1 MLRSAAVLTTDI
13 RFEGWTTES
22 WGRFLSLWKPRAEPA
37 REANRPRGGLFV
49 VHDGKRVRKILH
61 TKRGRI
67 APDEDYPFEL
77 ADLAERHR
85 ASFGVALEMGVL
97 EDVMDDFG
105 ARLSREDDLTS
116 QSLKLLASMREA
128 MQTGRLELW
137 PRRLAGVPVPTEG
150 MIVRALDALCADGH
164 VILLALFEDG
174 ALWTALCLRRRGN
187 EFDVIAGPEDLKQTV
202 GLLSGDFR
210 RDYVHLSRVCEE
222 MYGPLSFGC
231 FSDVE
236 TFRKLQVDPEPGAWS
251 RAAVVRDLVLSPVPA
266 AVGLALGFDGAR
278 LALDNLRIVTERIDR
293 FGILDGMMRVARKQV
308 GKVLSDKDVSA
319 TLGFDPLA
327 VLRAL
332 LRR

>member
-1 MLRSAAVLTTDI
+1 M
-13 RFEGWTTES
+13 ES
-22 WGRFLSLWKPRAEPA
+22 WGRFLSLWKPRAEPE
-37 REANRPRGGLFV
+37 READRPRGGLFV
-49 VHDGKRVRKILH
+49 VHDGTRIRKILH

-67 APDEDYPFEL
+67 EPDEPFPVDL
-77 ADLAERHR
+77 ADLTTRHR
-85 ASFGVALEMGVL
+85 ASFGVSIEMGAL

-105 ARLSREDDLTS
+105 ARLSREDDLLS
-116 QSLKLLASMREA
+116 QSLKLAASFREV
-128 MQTGRLELW
+128 MQGGGVRLW

-150 MIVRALDALCADGH
+150 MILRALNALCADGH

-174 ALWTALCLRRRGN
+174 ALWTALCLRRRGA
-187 EFDVIAGPEDLKQTV
+187 EFDVIAGPEDLKQAV

-210 RDYVHLSRVCEE
+210 RDYVHLSRVCAE

-231 FSDVE
+231 FSDVD

-251 RAAVVRDLVLSPVPA
+251 RAAVVRDLVLSPIPT

-278 LALDNLRIVTERIDR
+278 LAFDNLRIVTERIDR
-293 FGILDGMMRVARKQV
+293 FGLLDVAMRLARKQV

>member
-1 MLRSAAVLTTDI
+1 MLTTDV

-22 WGRFLSLWKPRAEPA
+22 WSRFLSLWKPRAEPE

-49 VHDGKRVRKILH
+49 VHDGKRIRKMLH

-67 APDEDYPFEL
+67 APDDSFPPDLTEL
-77 ADLAERHR
+77 AGLHR
-85 ASFGVALEMGVL
+85 ASFAVSVEMGALE
-97 EDVMDDFG
+97 EIMDDFG
-105 ARLSREDDLTS
+105 ARLSRHDDLLS
-116 QSLKLLASMREA
+116 QSLKLLASVRES
-128 MQTGRLELW
+128 MQTGKLELW

-150 MIVRALDALCADGH
+150 MIQRALDALCADGH
-164 VILLALFEDG
+164 VILLGLFEEG

-187 EFDVIAGPEDLKQTV
+187 EIDVIAGPEDLKHAV
-202 GLLSGDFR
+202 GLLSGDYR
-210 RDYVHLSRVCEE
+210 RDYVHLARVCGE

-231 FSDVE
+231 FSDVS
-236 TFRKLQVDPEPGAWS
+236 TFRKLQVDPEPGAWT

-266 AVGLALGFDGAR
+266 GVGLALGFDGAR
-278 LALDNLRIVTERIDR
+278 LAFDNLRIVTERIDR
-293 FGILDGMMRVARKQV
+293 FGLLDGAMRLARKQAS
-308 GKVLSDKDVSA
+308 KMLDEKDVSA

>member
-1 MLRSAAVLTTDI
+1 MQ
-13 RFEGWTTES
+13 S
-22 WGRFLSLWKPRAEPA
+22 WSRFLSLWKPRAEPE
-37 REANRPRGGLFV
+37 REAERPRGGLFV
-49 VHDGKRVRKILH
+49 VHDGTRIRKILH
-61 TKRGRI
+61 SKRGRLDP
-67 APDEDYPFEL
+67 AEAFPV
-77 ADLAERHR
+77 DLAELATRHR
-85 ASFGVALEMGVL
+85 ASFAVSIEMGAL

-105 ARLSREDDLTS
+105 ARLLREDDLVS

-128 MQTGRLELW
+128 MQGGGLELW

-150 MIVRALDALCADGH
+150 MIVRALDALCAEGH
-164 VILLALFEDG
+164 VILIGLFEEG
-174 ALWTALCLRRRGN
+174 ALWTALCLRRRGA
-187 EFDVIAGPEDLKQTV
+187 EFDVIAGPEDLTQAV

-210 RDYVHLSRVCEE
+210 RDYVHLSRVCSE

-231 FSDVE
+231 FTDVD

-251 RAAVVRDLVLSPVPA
+251 RAAVVRDIVLSPVPA

-278 LALDNLRIVTERIDR
+278 LAFDNLRIVTERIDR
-293 FGILDGMMRVARKQV
+293 FGILDTAMRLARKQV

>member
-1 MLRSAAVLTTDI
+1 VLTTDI

-22 WGRFLSLWKPRAEPA
+22 WGRFLSLWKPRAEPS
-37 REANRPRGGLFV
+37 READRPRGGLFV
-49 VHDGKRVRKILH
+49 VHDGQRIRKILH

-67 APDEDYPFEL
+67 APEETFPFDLGEL
-77 ADLAERHR
+77 TQRHH
-85 ASFGVALEMGVL
+85 ASFGVSIEMGAL

-105 ARLSREDDLTS
+105 ARLAREDDLVA
-116 QSLKLLASMREA
+116 QSLKLMAAFREV
-128 MQTGRLELW
+128 MQADRVQLW

-150 MIVRALDALCADGH
+150 MIFRALDALCSDGH
-164 VILLALFEDG
+164 VILVALFEDG
-174 ALWTALCLRRRGN
+174 ELWTSICLRRRGA
-187 EFDVIAGPEDLKQTV
+187 EFDVIAGPEDLKQAV

-210 RDYVHLSRVCEE
+210 RDYVHLSRVCER

-231 FSDVE
+231 FTDVD

-278 LALDNLRIVTERIDR
+278 LALDNLRMVTERIDR
-293 FGILDGMMRVARKQV
+293 FGLLDGVMRMARKQV

>member
-1 MLRSAAVLTTDI
+1 M
-13 RFEGWTTES
+13 ES
-22 WGRFLSLWKPRAEPA
+22 WGRFLSLWKPRAEPE
-37 REANRPRGGLFV
+37 READRPRGGLFV
-49 VHDGKRVRKILH
+49 VHDGTRIRKILH
-61 TKRGRI
+61 TKRGRLDP
-67 APDEDYPFEL
+67 AEPFPVDL
-77 ADLAERHR
+77 ADLATRHR
-85 ASFGVALEMGVL
+85 ASFAVSIEMGAL

-105 ARLSREDDLTS
+105 GRLVREDDLLS
-116 QSLKLLASMREA
+116 QSLKLAASFREA
-128 MQTGRLELW
+128 MQGGGVELW

-150 MIVRALDALCADGH
+150 MILRALDALCADGH
-164 VILLALFEDG
+164 VILLGLFEEG
-174 ALWTALCLRRRGN
+174 ALWTALCLRRRGA
-187 EFDVIAGPEDLKQTV
+187 EFDVIAGPEDLKQAV

-210 RDYVHLSRVCEE
+210 RDYVHLSRVASE

-231 FSDVE
+231 FSDVD

-278 LALDNLRIVTERIDR
+278 LAFDNLRIVTERIDR
-293 FGILDGMMRVARKQV
+293 FGILDGAMRLARRQV